1 MSTQN
6 TEPTYYA
13 SPESTNQYQ
22 PSVPAMPNHPP
33 VKPKAKRRWLMPVLL
48 IAALFVGLAVGS
60 TKPTPDPVTIEKQ
73 VEKRVE
79 VPVTPPEC
87 GKALVLYDQL
97 VNYSTE
103 ALGYSNE
110 ALQSAATLDAAG
122 IYAANDKVKTL
133 TPKINDL
140 TPLLIA
146 AKSTC
151 RASLK

>member
-22 PSVPAMPNHPP
+22 PVPPMPEHPP

-60 TKPTPDPVTIEKQ
+60 AKPTPDPVTVEKQ

-87 GKALVLYDQL
+87 GKALTLYDQL
-97 VNYSTE
+97 VTYSTE
-103 ALGYSNE
+103 ALGYSND
-110 ALQSAATLDAAG
+110 ALQSAAKLDAAG
-122 IYAANDKVKTL
+122 IYAANDKVTAL

-140 TPLLIA
+140 TPLLRS
-146 AKSTC
+146 AKDTC